1 MEHHPQ
7 EYGGGYPGYAP
18 PGWGGPPP
26 GYGAQGAPPPG
37 YGAPPPGYGAPPPNA
52 PEYAAPPGAYPY
64 AAGADGTPAGASVAG
79 GTEGAE
85 MAAMRSEIATLRAE
99 NGRLN
104 KELSNLKAAAA
115 AGSGGPNFYPPPYQP
130 QGYGMPSPYGGY
142 QSQYVPPGYGA
153 PPRQAAPATL
163 PMNIKNERGPKG
175 ANLAVFCIPN
185 SYYDQQVLDLV
196 NSYGNV
202 IFCQVSGAH
211 TCAKLR
217 NAHINILCRTPPPER
232 FRSEE
237 ALAETTP

>member
-7 EYGGGYPGYAP
+7 EYGGAYPGYAP
-18 PGWGGPPP
+18 PGWGAPPP

-64 AAGADGTPAGASVAG
+64 AAGADGTPAASVAG

-142 QSQYVPPGYGA
+142 QSQYAPPGYGA

-217 NAHINILCRTPPPER
+217 NEMRTSIFYVALPRPNASAAER
-232 FRSEE
+232 R
-237 ALAETTP
+237 